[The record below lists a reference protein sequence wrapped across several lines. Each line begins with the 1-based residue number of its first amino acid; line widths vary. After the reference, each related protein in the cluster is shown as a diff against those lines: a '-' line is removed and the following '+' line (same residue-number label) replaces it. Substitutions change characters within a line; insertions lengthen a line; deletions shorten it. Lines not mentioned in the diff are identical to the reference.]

1 MQCNLKQLVFV
12 LILFWSFFSH
22 ASENLEIQKILNTY
36 SFDKKN
42 YTLIIENLNDP
53 KKLTF
58 SHNENK
64 LFNVASLVKILTSF
78 MAIEELGPNFQ
89 WQSDLYIQ
97 GKVED
102 QLLDGNVIFKGRGD
116 ASFSINDLEK
126 MVREL
131 RDRGIREINGNLIL
145 DTSYFGAL
153 PKIIDFDEDP
163 MRAYNVLPNA
173 ISIQSNTMN
182 FKFIQEKNK
191 IHIETDPRLENFEI
205 INKLSLSQETCRS
218 WRSAMK
224 YEVKQEL
231 ERSAILF
238 EGKFSKSCKNKEI
251 DLSVMENGKYFF
263 EIFKKLWH
271 QNGGIFNGSYEYTNN
286 KIDDLILIA
295 THQSRRLSETIRDIN
310 KYSLNLMSRNLM
322 LTMITESSATP
333 ADEGMVNRYVNDW
346 FMNRGYT
353 NVDLYIDNGAGLS
366 RNIKIS
372 SKQLKNILLEIYHHP
387 LMPELVASFPISAI
401 DGTLEKRMVY
411 SPINSKGHFK
421 TGSLRDVNGI
431 AGFFQNE
438 KKEMI
443 LFVFIIND
451 KKSDLSLNLQ
461 EKLINRTFYLN

>member
-97 GKVED
+97 GKVKD
-102 QLLDGNVIFKGRGD
+102 QLLDGNVIFRGRGD

-205 INKLSLSQETCRS
+205 I
-218 WRSAMK
+218 
-224 YEVKQEL
+224 
-231 ERSAILF
+231 
-238 EGKFSKSCKNKEI
+238 
-251 DLSVMENGKYFF
+251 
-263 EIFKKLWH
+263 
-271 QNGGIFNGSYEYTNN
+271 
-286 KIDDLILIA
+286 
-295 THQSRRLSETIRDIN
+295 
-310 KYSLNLMSRNLM
+310 
-322 LTMITESSATP
+322 
-333 ADEGMVNRYVNDW
+333 
-346 FMNRGYT
+346 
-353 NVDLYIDNGAGLS
+353 
-366 RNIKIS
+366 
-372 SKQLKNILLEIYHHP
+372 LK
-387 LMPELVASFPISAI
+387 
-401 DGTLEKRMVY
+401 
-411 SPINSKGHFK
+411 
-421 TGSLRDVNGI
+421 
-431 AGFFQNE
+431 
-438 KKEMI
+438 
-443 LFVFIIND
+443 
-451 KKSDLSLNLQ
+451 
-461 EKLINRTFYLN
+461 